1 MGVERVTTPQG
12 RRFINHGLI
21 GISDG
26 EFTFPIQRGEEL
38 FGLANGL
45 YSCEEKQIRKDLG
58 WVSYWC
64 FER

>member
-1 MGVERVTTPQG
+1 M
-12 RRFINHGLI
+12 

-26 EFTFPIQRGEEL
+26 EFTFLIQIGEEP
-38 FGLANGL
+38 FGLASGL
-45 YSCEEKQIRKDLG
+45 YSCEKKQIRKDLG

>member
-1 MGVERVTTPQG
+1 M
-12 RRFINHGLI
+12 

-26 EFTFPIQRGEEL
+26 EFTFLIQIGEEP

-58 WVSYWC
+58 LVSYWC